1 MRYTKKDVLQYIE
14 EEDVKFIR
22 LAFCDAFGNQ
32 KNIAIIS
39 SELEK
44 AFENGIPFDAS
55 EISGFGTK
63 SDLILFPDPATLSIL
78 PWRPSHGKV
87 VRFYCD
93 IFYPDGTPYEYDGRA
108 LLKKAVEDAKC
119 EEILCD
125 FGAEFEFYL
134 FKTDENGTATT
145 VPYDNA
151 GYLDIAPADKGEN
164 VRREICLT
172 LEGMGITPES
182 SHHEAGPGQNEVDF
196 RASDALSAADNAVTF
211 KSVVRTVAARNGV
224 FADFSPKPL
233 DNESGN
239 GLHINIFLHSPAGK
253 NIEADAFM
261 AGIMA
266 HIKEM
271 TVFLNPVRDSYKRLG
286 EKGAPQYITW
296 SRENRNQLIR
306 LPYVKM
312 PYGNGN
318 YSKIELRSPDTCVNP
333 YIAYT
338 LLLRAGLDGIKN
350 KLVPC
355 KAMDISF
362 NANRQSIPNNIE
374 SLPVSLEEAAAYAA
388 NSDFIKKYIPQN
400 ILDAYKIG

>member
-1 MRYTKKDVLQYIE
+1 MLYTKKDVLQYIE

-32 KNIAIIS
+32 KNVAVIS

-44 AFENGIPFDAS
+44 AFENGVPFDAS
-55 EISGFGTK
+55 AVAGFSAK
-63 SDLILFPDPATLSIL
+63 SDLLLFPDPATLSVL

-87 VRFYCD
+87 VRFYCN

-108 LLKKAVEDAKC
+108 LLKKAVEDAKR
-119 EEILCD
+119 EGVLCD

-134 FKTDENGTATT
+134 FKTNEDGIPTNI
-145 VPYDNA
+145 PYDHA

-164 VRREICLT
+164 VRREICFT

-196 RASDALSAADNAVTF
+196 RSSDALSAADNAVTF
-211 KSVVRTVAARNGV
+211 KSVVRTVAARNGLY
-224 FADFSPKPL
+224 ADFSPKPIS
-233 DNESGN
+233 NESGN
-239 GLHINIFLHSPAGK
+239 GLHINILLRSSANK
-253 NIEADAFM
+253 RVDTEAFM
-261 AGIMA
+261 AGIMK

-271 TVFLNPVRDSYKRLG
+271 TAFLNPVEESYNRLG

-296 SRENRNQLIR
+296 SHQNRSQLIR
-306 LPYVKM
+306 IPYVK
-312 PYGNGN
+312 GN
-318 YSKIELRSPDTCVNP
+318 YNKIELRSPDTCANP

-350 KLVPC
+350 KLKPTEAVDT
-355 KAMDISF
+355 DINTSSQPIF
-362 NANRQSIPNNIE
+362 QSIEKLPT
-374 SLPVSLEEAAAYAA
+374 SLQEAVDYAA
-388 NSDFIKKYIPQN
+388 GSDFIKKYMPKN
-400 ILDAYKIG
+400 ILDAYKIIER